1 MIFAPISTP
10 GYRAWALA
18 GLFAFAAFPALSA
31 PFQAV
36 IIANGTQG
44 DLVQIQENAQPRS
57 LRLYGV
63 ACPVTGQPGAEFATT
78 HILETAMEAVVTVEI
93 VAEDSNGTPVAW
105 IKLPDGTSLNED
117 LVRKGLAW
125 WDAPN
130 APEARNVQK
139 AATEAIAAGR
149 GLWATPAP
157 LAPWDYR
164 ASNGLEAV
172 TYKKAETETGSSA
185 TVRPAAPDT
194 PDVPTLKAKG
204 AMKDGAGGD
213 YFPEDPAE
221 HMALMLKHQPRIAYD
236 TKGQPVGLTATD
248 IASVPGAGRVGL
260 RNGDIVRSVNGI
272 ALTSE
277 AQVLGL
283 VTQLQGAKSLELTV
297 LRDGAPTQ
305 ITIPL
310 ELE

>member
-1 MIFAPISTP
+1 MIFAAFSTP
-10 GYRAWALA
+10 SPRVWVAVCLLALA
-18 GLFAFAAFPALSA
+18 ALPALAA
-31 PFQAV
+31 PFEAV
-36 IIANGTQG
+36 ILSSGTQG
-44 DLVQIQENAQPRS
+44 DLVQVRADGQHQN

-63 ACPVTGQPGAEFATT
+63 ACPVVGQPGAESATT

-93 VAEDSNGTPVAW
+93 VAEDSTGNSVAW

-130 APEARNVQK
+130 APEARNLQK

-157 LAPWDYR
+157 LAPWDFR
-164 ASNGLEAV
+164 ASNGLAAV
-172 TYKKAETETGSSA
+172 TYKKAEAEASTP
-185 TVRPAAPDT
+185 VRPAAAST
-194 PDVPTLKAKG
+194 PTLKAKG
-204 AMKDGAGGD
+204 EMKEVAEDD

-236 TKGQPVGLTATD
+236 TAGQPVGLTATD

-277 AQVLGL
+277 AQVFGL

-305 ITIPL
+305 ISIPL
-310 ELE
+310 E